1 MENLGPVDV
10 TTLKER
16 VYLRLREAISH
27 GDFMP
32 GEVLTIR
39 TLAASLGT
47 SAMPVREA
55 LLRLVAESAL
65 VQQPNRGFAVAPF
78 TSDTFRELARI
89 RMSTEALA
97 TRYATRNAD
106 AALLDNLRAL
116 NVQMRDAIL
125 RSDADTAL
133 EANRSFHFSI
143 YAAADMPQLLG
154 IIRGLWLRTGPYL
167 GAAYRHI
174 RDSNQH
180 FLNGTRIHTRIIAD
194 IERGDAQRAGR
205 GIALDIWSTARRFR
219 SAIEQI
225 SDVTKNMPNA
235 AQQKLGSAEDFPR
248 SSVPA
253 SGRSE

>member
-27 GDFMP
+27 GEFMP

-78 TSDTFRELARI
+78 TSDAFRELARI

-97 TRYATRNAD
+97 TRFATRNAD
-106 AALLDNLRAL
+106 AALLDHLRAL
-116 NVQMRDAIL
+116 NIQMREAIL
-125 RSDADTAL
+125 RGDADSAL

-143 YAAADMPQLLG
+143 YAAAEMPQLLG

-174 RDSNQH
+174 RGSNQH
-180 FLNGTRIHTRIIAD
+180 FLTGTHIHDRVIAD

-205 GIALDIWSTARRFR
+205 GIAVDIWSTARRFR
-219 SAIEQI
+219 SVIEQL
-225 SDVTKNMPNA
+225 SDVNKDKPNVA
-235 AQQKLGSAEDFPR
+235 HQELGPPEHSLGVQTE
-248 SSVPA
+248 
-253 SGRSE
+253 